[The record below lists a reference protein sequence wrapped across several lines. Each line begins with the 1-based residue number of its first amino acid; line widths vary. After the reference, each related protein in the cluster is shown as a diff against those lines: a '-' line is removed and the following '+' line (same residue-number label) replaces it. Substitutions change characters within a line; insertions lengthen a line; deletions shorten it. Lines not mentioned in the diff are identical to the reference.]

1 MTTQTT
7 MPLEQADR
15 PTEFTIDHK
24 LSGPARA
31 VVWAGLVLVS
41 LAMWTG
47 LIVGTVLLFNGA

>member
-1 MTTQTT
+1 